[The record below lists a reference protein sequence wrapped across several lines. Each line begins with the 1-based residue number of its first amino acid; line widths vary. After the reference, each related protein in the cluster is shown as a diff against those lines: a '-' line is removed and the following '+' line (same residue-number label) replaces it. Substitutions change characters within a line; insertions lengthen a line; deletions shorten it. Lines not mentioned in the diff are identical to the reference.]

1 MTVLLV
7 LSLLLAFV
15 GTDWIVRAAARR
27 KAQPGTPEPMD
38 LPGGDFVSRGH
49 TWVRIEPGGDV
60 RVGVDAFARGAA
72 GPVSRVAMPREGQEV
87 RMGEPL
93 FALRRGRQELRF
105 LAPVS
110 GRVVEDND
118 DLIAD
123 AEALTSSP
131 YQDGWVCRLEPTD
144 LAQELA
150 TMRIGLPARGWV
162 ADETRRLERLRAS
175 RNEVQWTELEEAFL
189 TA

>member
-27 KAQPGTPEPMD
+27 KALPRTPEPMD

-118 DLIAD
+118 DLID
-123 AEALTSSP
+123 APGPRQE
-131 YQDGWVCRLEPTD
+131 GWVCRLEPSH
-144 LAQELA
+144 LAEELP
-150 TMRIGLPARGWV
+150 TMRIGALAQPWYE
-162 ADETRRLERLRAS
+162 DEARRLEALRAD
-175 RNEVQWTELEEAFL
+175 RNEVRWTDLEQAFL
-189 TA
+189 AA